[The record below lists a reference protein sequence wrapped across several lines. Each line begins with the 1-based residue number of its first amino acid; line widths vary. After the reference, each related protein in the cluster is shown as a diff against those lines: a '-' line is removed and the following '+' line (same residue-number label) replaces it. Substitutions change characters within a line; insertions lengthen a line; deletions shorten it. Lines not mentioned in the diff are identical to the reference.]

1 MKRTIRLT
9 ESEFHN
15 LVRRLVIEA
24 QEEMI
29 DTEMELEMNDEEG
42 EELSKGD
49 VVDLISKFFKKEVL
63 PDLDPAETA
72 ELKSE
77 LGEEAM
83 DQLSEM
89 YINENLGDRISNF
102 KEKAIMRGGL
112 GTAAMGLIGAL
123 GEITGWSEFE
133 TTRKIHDFVESFG
146 AGNYSGP
153 ITMAMVAAGLA
164 LALKGRAMRYKRTGQ

>member
-24 QEEMI
+24 QDEMI
-29 DTEMELEMNDEEG
+29 NTEMELDINDEEG
-42 EELSKGD
+42 EDLSKGD
-49 VVDLISKFFKKEVL
+49 VVDLISKFFKREVL
-63 PDLDPAETA
+63 PDLDPEETA

-77 LGEEAM
+77 LGEEGM

-89 YINENLGDRISNF
+89 YINENIGDRISNF

-112 GTAAMGLIGAL
+112 GVAAMGAIGAL
-123 GEITGWSEFE
+123 GEITGWSEHE
-133 TTRKIHDFVESFG
+133 MTTKIHDFVQSFG

-153 ITMAMVAAGLA
+153 ITLAMVAAGLA
-164 LALKGRAMRYKRTGQ
+164 LALKGRAMRYNRTGR

>member
-1 MKRTIRLT
+1 MKKTIRLT

-15 LVRRLVIEA
+15 LVRRLVKEA
-24 QEEMI
+24 QEEMM
-29 DTEMELEMNDEEG
+29 DVDVNMETEEEG
-42 EELSKGD
+42 NELSKSD

-63 PDLDPAETA
+63 PDLDASETA

-77 LGEEAM
+77 LGEEEM
-83 DQLSEM
+83 SQLSEM
-89 YINENLGDRISNF
+89 YINENLKDRMSNF
-102 KEKAIMRGGL
+102 KEKAMMKGGL
-112 GTAAMGLIGAL
+112 GMAAMGLIGSL

-133 TTRKIHDFVESFG
+133 MTRKIHEFVQSFG

-164 LALKGRAMRYKRTGQ
+164 MALRGRAMKYNRTGK

>member
-29 DTEMELEMNDEEG
+29 DTEIEMDADNEEG
-42 EELSKGD
+42 EELSKSD
-49 VVDLISKFFKKEVL
+49 VVNLISKFFKKEVL

-77 LGEEAM
+77 LGEEGMAH
-83 DQLSEM
+83 LSEM
-89 YINENLGDRISNF
+89 YINENLKDRISSF
-102 KEKAIMRGGL
+102 KEKAMMKGGL
-112 GTAAMGLIGAL
+112 GMAAMGAIGSL
-123 GEITGWSEFE
+123 GEITGWSEHVM
-133 TTRKIHDFVESFG
+133 TQKIHDFVESFG

-153 ITMAMVAAGLA
+153 ITMAMIAAGLA
-164 LALKGRAMRYKRTGQ
+164 MALRGRAMKYKRTGQ